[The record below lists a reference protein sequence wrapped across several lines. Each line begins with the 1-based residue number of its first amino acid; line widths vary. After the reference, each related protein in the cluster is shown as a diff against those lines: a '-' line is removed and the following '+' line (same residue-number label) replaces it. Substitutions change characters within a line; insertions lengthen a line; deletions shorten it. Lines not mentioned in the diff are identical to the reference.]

1 MGCLIPN
8 ISVIGVVIVAIVGM
22 MRLEY
27 SVNPRNQ
34 EIYISKKQVGGEK
47 RGTDRNKGTKS
58 CWVFCVCSE
67 AGVVIIFGN

>member
-34 EIYISKKQVGGEK
+34 EIYISKNRSVGRREERIGTKEPRAVGCFVFVQK
-47 RGTDRNKGTKS
+47 RGS
-58 CWVFCVCSE
+58 
-67 AGVVIIFGN
+67 